1 MKMNTSEL
9 YKITLLGKT
18 ILVGLVTAIFSLAGC
33 SNYVTPGR
41 GVPLSTLTQADT
53 DIQEVMN
60 RKPASPFP
68 VRLAIVRIQESGYSS
83 YRTESYGHGRYSVI
97 TTRDIETDSQFKQLE
112 HLPMI
117 SAVATLSQVVTP
129 AELKSDKELR
139 LAAAKLHTDML
150 LVYTINTT
158 FRIKDHD
165 IGPFGVITLGF
176 LPNQEAMVTAT
187 ASAVIYDVRTGYT
200 YGVVESTAKEKQIA
214 SVWTSSDAV
223 DETRI
228 KAETKAFSQML
239 DEFAVT
245 WKGIVEQYASKADK
259 Q

>member
-1 MKMNTSEL
+1 MNDSGL
-9 YKITLLGKT
+9 CKIALLGKV
-18 ILVGLVTAIFSLAGC
+18 ILAGLVIAIFSLGGC
-33 SNYVTPGR
+33 ASYVTPGG
-41 GVPLSTLTQADT
+41 GVPLSTLTEADAN
-53 DIQEVMN
+53 IQEVMN

-68 VRLAIVRIQESGYSS
+68 VRLAIVRIQESDYSS
-83 YRTESYGHGRYSVI
+83 YRTQSYGHGRYSVV
-97 TTRDIETDSQFKQLE
+97 TTRDIETDAHFKRLE
-112 HLPMI
+112 RLPMI

-129 AELKSDKELR
+129 SELKSDKELR

-150 LVYTINTT
+150 LVYTLNTT
-158 FRIKDHD
+158 FRVKDHD

-187 ASAVIYDVRTGYT
+187 ASAAIYDVRTGYI
-200 YGVVESTAKEKQIA
+200 YGVAESTAKEKQIA
-214 SVWTSSDAV
+214 SIWTSSDAV

-228 KAETKAFSQML
+228 KAETKAFEQML

-245 WKGIVEQYASKADK
+245 WKGIVEQYASNADK